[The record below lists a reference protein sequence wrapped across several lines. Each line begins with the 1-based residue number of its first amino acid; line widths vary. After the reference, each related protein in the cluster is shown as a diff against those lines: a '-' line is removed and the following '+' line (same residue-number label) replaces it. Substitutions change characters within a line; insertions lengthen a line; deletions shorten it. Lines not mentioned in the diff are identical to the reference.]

1 MREGFPDSFENFAV
15 PFRRGF
21 VRPEYSGSRESG
33 MQLTGKVAIV
43 TGAAAGIGQA
53 TARLFVER
61 GAKVVATDV
70 DEAGLADTRQGLE
83 PEMIET
89 LVSDA
94 TSAHDAAAAVALASK
109 RFGALHLLVN
119 VVGGSRPGKTVVD
132 FDEEEWEFW
141 VRLNLTSTFLM
152 CRAAIPAIDAA
163 GGGSIVN
170 IASGAGVTGMGR
182 NPAYVAAKGGVIA
195 LTRSLAIDHAPAI
208 RANCIAPGPILTPL
222 MKRNR
227 SEPEIAF
234 MSKLSLAGRLGKPEE
249 IGATAAFLCSDDAA
263 FINGELI
270 NVAGGRGGPI

>member
-1 MREGFPDSFENFAV
+1 
-15 PFRRGF
+15 
-21 VRPEYSGSRESG
+21 
-33 MQLTGKVAIV
+33 MQLSGKVALV
-43 TGAAAGIGQA
+43 TGAGAGIGQA
-53 TARLFVER
+53 TARLFAER
-61 GAKVVATDV
+61 GARVIATDL
-70 DEAGLADTRQGLE
+70 DEAGLRKTAHEAAGQID
-83 PEMIET
+83 T

-94 TSAHDAAAAVALASK
+94 TSAADAARAVALAQD
-109 RFGALHLLVN
+109 RFGALNLLIN

-132 FDEEEWEFW
+132 FDEEEWDFW
-141 VRLNLTSTFLM
+141 VRLNLGSTFLM
-152 CRAAIPAIDAA
+152 CRAAIPAIAAA

-195 LTRSLAIDHAPAI
+195 LTRSLAIDHAPEGI

-234 MSKLSLAGRLGKPEE
+234 MSKLSLVGRLGKPEE
-249 IGATAAFLCSDDAA
+249 IAATAAFLCSEDAG

-270 NVAGGRGGPI
+270 NVAGGRAGPI